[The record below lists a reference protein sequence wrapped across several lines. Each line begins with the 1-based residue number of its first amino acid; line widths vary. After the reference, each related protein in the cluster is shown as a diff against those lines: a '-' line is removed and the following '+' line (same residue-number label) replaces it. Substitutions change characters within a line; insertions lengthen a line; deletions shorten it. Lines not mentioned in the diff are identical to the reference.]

1 MQDHKPN
8 PEKKDIIDPPMEKKE
23 KHRGIITSVIFELW
37 KTGKQPLLIAILSA
51 VALLIIIPI
60 LTYLYFVRD
69 LTSKENVISRKNAGV
84 LLTDRNDKPFFTFYE
99 AASTKTISISEIP
112 EVTKQAAI
120 ATEDRDFYNHTG
132 FSIRGIGRAIVANL
146 RSEELTQGGST
157 ITQQVVKNTLLSQEK
172 SFLRKYQELFL
183 AIELERRFSKNDI
196 LEMYLNTAYF
206 GEGAFGVEDAS
217 HAYFSKSASRLT
229 LGESALLIGILPA
242 PSALSP
248 LSGDK
253 EAALRHQKSVL
264 QKMVDQGYITPELK
278 TQAESQVIT
287 FNPQKS
293 DLNVEAPH
301 FALMVKNELIK
312 KYGEQRISHAG
323 FRVKTTIDLPLQEYA
338 ETVVKNQVTRLAF
351 NKVTNAATVVLD
363 PKTGEIL
370 ALVGS
375 HNWYDE
381 TNGKINL
388 ATTPRQP
395 GSSFK
400 PIVYAKALEE
410 REITPATVL
419 EDKPITFPDGYK
431 PKNYDNRFRQ
441 KVLAR
446 FALANSLNIPTLHV
460 MERVGVPGAL
470 DMAERMGITTLE
482 SPSDYGLS
490 LALGAGEVPLLE
502 LTGAFAVFANHG
514 QRVEPTT
521 IISIADKRGS
531 TIYTHAPTPTTAL
544 SEEVAFQISSILS
557 DNAAR
562 SEVFGSALT
571 ISRQAAVKTGT
582 TEEYRDALTV
592 GYTPQV
598 VIGVWVG
605 NNDRKPMDSVAGS
618 LGAAPIW
625 RLLMEQYLRGKP
637 IQRFTPPP
645 GIIRENICK
654 ENGLR
659 AETATSSAYAE
670 FFLSGTLPKG
680 SCTGGGSFPD
690 VTNKPE
696 QKPTER
702 PQQNNEDEESNS
714 PEPTTTPLPTQE
726 VTPSPTPL
734 TINIGI

>member
-1 MQDHKPN
+1 
-8 PEKKDIIDPPMEKKE
+8 MEKKE
-23 KHRGIITSVIFELW
+23 KHHGIISSVIYELW
-37 KTGKQPLLIAILSA
+37 KTGKQPLLIAILSGI
-51 VALLIIIPI
+51 ALLIIIPI

-69 LTSKENVISRKNAGV
+69 LTSKENVLSRKNAGI

-99 AASTKTISISEIP
+99 AASTKSIAFSEIP

-120 ATEDRDFYNHTG
+120 AAEDRDFYNHQG
-132 FSIRGIGRAIVANL
+132 FSVRGIGRAIVANL
-146 RSEELTQGGST
+146 HSEELTQGGST
-157 ITQQVVKNTLLSQEK
+157 ITQQLVKNTLLSQEK
-172 SFLRKYQELFL
+172 NFLRKYQELFL

-206 GEGAFGVEDAS
+206 GEGAFGIEDAS
-217 HAYFSKSASRLT
+217 HAYFGKSAGQLT

-253 EAALRHQKSVL
+253 DAALRHQRAVL
-264 QKMVDQGYITPELK
+264 QKMVDQGYIALELK
-278 TQAESQVIT
+278 TQAESQKIS

-293 DLNVEAPH
+293 DLNVQAPH
-301 FALMVKNELIK
+301 FALMVKQELIK

-323 FRVKTTIDLPLQEYA
+323 FRVKTTINLSLQEYA

-351 NKVTNAATVVLD
+351 NQVTNGAAVVLD

-388 ATTPRQP
+388 VTTPRQP

-410 REITPATVL
+410 KEITPATVL
-419 EDKPITFPDGYK
+419 EDKSITFPDGYK
-431 PKNYDNRFRQ
+431 PKNYDGRFRQ

-470 DMAERMGITTLE
+470 QMAERMGITTLK

-502 LTGAFAVFANHG
+502 LTGAFAVFANRG
-514 QRVEPTT
+514 ERIEPTT
-521 IISIADKRGS
+521 IISIADKHDS
-531 TIYTHAPTPTTAL
+531 IIYTHVPSPINAL
-544 SEEVAFQISSILS
+544 SEDVAFQISSILS

-562 SEVFGSALT
+562 SEVFGSALN
-571 ISRQAAVKTGT
+571 ISRPAAVKTGT
-582 TEEYRDALTV
+582 TEDYRDALTV

-605 NNDRKPMDSVAGS
+605 NNDRKPMDSIAGS

-625 RLLMEQYLRGKP
+625 RLLMEQNLRGKP
-637 IQRFTPPP
+637 IQRFVPPP

-670 FFLSGTLPKG
+670 FFLPGTLPKG

-690 VTNKPE
+690 VTDTPK
-696 QKPTER
+696 K
-702 PQQNNEDEESNS
+702 SG
-714 PEPTTTPLPTQE
+714 EPTPTDTQSDFFQDETNTPTPLPTNANPP
-726 VTPSPTPL
+726 VSPSPTPL
-734 TINIGI
+734 INLGI

>member
-1 MQDHKPN
+1 VPDHKPN
-8 PEKKDIIDPPMEKKE
+8 PKKEDIIAPSVEKKE
-23 KHRGIITSVIFELW
+23 KHRGIFGSVIYELW
-37 KTGKQPLLIAILSA
+37 KTGKQPLLIAILSGI
-51 VALLIIIPI
+51 ALLIIIPI

-69 LTSKENVISRKNAGV
+69 FTSKENVISRKNAGV

-99 AASTKTISISEIP
+99 AASTKSIPFSEIP

-132 FSIRGIGRAIVANL
+132 FSIRGIGRAVVANL

-157 ITQQVVKNTLLSQEK
+157 ITQQLVKNTLLSQEK

-217 HAYFSKSASRLT
+217 HAYFSKNASQLT

-338 ETVVKNQVTRLAF
+338 ERMVKNQVTRLAF
-351 NKVTNAATVVLD
+351 NQVTNGATVVLD

-381 TNGKINL
+381 VNGKINL

-419 EDKPITFPDGYK
+419 EDKPITYPGGYK
-431 PKNYDNRFRQ
+431 PKNYDGRFRQ

-446 FALANSLNIPTLHV
+446 FALAGSLNIPTLHV

-470 DMAERMGITTLE
+470 DMAERLGITSLK

-502 LTGAFAVFANHG
+502 LTGAFAVFANNG
-514 QRVEPTT
+514 QRIEPTT
-521 IISIADKRGS
+521 IISIADKRDS
-531 TIYTHAPTPTTAL
+531 IIYTHAPTPTRVL
-544 SEEVAFQISSILS
+544 SEDVAFQISSILS

-562 SEVFGSALT
+562 SEVFGNALT

-582 TEEYRDALTV
+582 TEDYRDALTV

-598 VIGVWVG
+598 VIGVWIG
-605 NNDRKPMDSVAGS
+605 NNDRKPMDNVAGS

-645 GIIRENICK
+645 GIIRENVCK

-670 FFLSGTLPKG
+670 FFIRGTLPKG
-680 SCTGGGSFPD
+680 SCTNGGSFPGATD
-690 VTNKPE
+690 EPE

-702 PQQNNEDEESNS
+702 PQQNDEDEEPNNQ
-714 PEPTTTPLPTQE
+714 EPTTTPLPTQE

-734 TINIGI
+734 INLGI